1 MHLTILW
8 VVALSRPVE
17 ICQGGD
23 WGQQSDLQE
32 NLPATKAALQQGR
45 AGQLLLKWH
54 IP

>member
-17 ICQGGD
+17 ICQEGHWHQHMYRRTFLLPKQHRSKEELD
-23 WGQQSDLQE
+23 
-32 NLPATKAALQQGR
+32 NLCWMQ
-45 AGQLLLKWH
+45 WH

>member
-17 ICQGGD
+17 ICQEGHWRQRLD
-23 WGQQSDLQE
+23 RKFSCCKQPRSKKELN
-32 NLPATKAALQQGR
+32 NLCWMQ
-45 AGQLLLKWH
+45 WH